1 MRKLFSGRFL
11 FILAISLI
19 TLIGLGVLSYR
30 LFDLEDDK
38 FIKSGYVI
46 NPLSEK
52 VERYF
57 FEEDTGYR
65 VNLSKMV
72 EFKDVDAK
80 DVKIL
85 EDSFLHY
92 SDGGLSF
99 LKNGAILDMDSI
111 HGTEAVKLY
120 NITNESV
127 LEKVNDEYVI
137 RSSKGD
143 IKLKN
148 FIGRISDNKYIVV
161 GKLSAKITGNPNN
174 IDGDYF
180 EVVYVEEGIINI
192 ENKDIKYQVA
202 AEGTYIYVGDL
213 IIDFGNKKI
222 SSKSGDVMSIT
233 AITIDSDDN
242 VEIIPAGSNSSSS
255 GDDASSG
262 GDGTPSGSG
271 DGTSSG
277 GGDGSG
283 SGDGTQGGNGSETI
297 IKETMVSLSKAGIG
311 STYVDVTFDIANAV
325 DGDNFILKVTN
336 LESGVT
342 IDKIEEVV
350 ALEEIRINLLSP
362 KTKYLFTVIN
372 ERDNG
377 KYFQKIFETKDFGI
391 RLEKSYA
398 TDDTLAYKV
407 IVDEDT
413 DITNAKLTLYKFNE
427 ETKKNE
433 IVKTT
438 YYDSASGEEK
448 TALKV
453 TRLSSLSGNIEG
465 VHEVIYDG
473 LESNTIYT
481 AVLDEFSVASSN
493 FKDVYNI
500 TLTAM
505 TLKKRPVFSKMTA
518 VKDAGGGNFKLSL
531 SNIEDVDNAIIDYT
545 YMIYENSSPTKTA
558 ISPITKT
565 NASPIEVKF
574 GDGDEQL
581 KNDTNYF
588 YKVIIQYFD
597 NEKYVEYIT
606 SDSINFLMGSD
617 PYITVVPNEE
627 LISYDRIGATL
638 YLTDNSCLVSMPGR
652 EKCNGTSTTVV
663 EVMKINAVTGEK
675 TPVFTKLVDFTV
687 NETEIKYDLFL
698 DGLLEGTTYSV
709 SVKAILNDK
718 SSSDRVDILHSDE
731 SVKNITTK
739 TLSSFLV
746 DWEDAGSKAEHVVN
760 LETQLIAEEGSGSLT
775 PEESASNIKKVTIK
789 LYDGNQIENI
799 HLQEPIAIREIYN
812 TSEFNI
818 KENFYDSKYTITT
831 DSTFGLDKDTLK
843 SKSLDGK
850 LSEYYTIVIEAYYDT
865 LENNVVRLTNNIIA
879 YQISPALLID
889 NLEEAKIWVK
899 EITNTGK
906 VFNKLNNTGTIIG
919 YTVTTKYDRDGILAN
934 DFEIGNSNLYVY
946 DSSGKM
952 VKFYVMNEKGELTLV
967 DKYEI
972 SVKDTSSYDVKIY
985 MDYGTSYEIE
995 DDVMRRGGE
1004 YYIDYDIDAISNEGV
1019 ATKFEGAK
1027 EKVSTKKE
1035 NASVKMYVSKST
1047 MDSITYKYGINDP
1060 DHAIY
1065 KEGDNYGFYYTINGG
1080 EENKIGITKSSEI
1093 EDFKLDII
1101 NKKDIS
1107 YDYKGVFN
1115 ITGLSNGDIYKLYY
1129 KKNDTKSGDLTKDI
1143 VIYSEEGDKL
1153 FDGYY
1158 DAKDEKYDFRYEIVR
1173 SASGDSKENKVTIK
1187 VLMDDKLLERVVAY
1201 RVKFSVDNDS
1211 NVYEKELWKLNECT
1225 NYVTAEDEKFS
1236 NKNRCFSV
1244 DYADLKKQGMISK
1257 NIKVTISALYD
1268 NGLMGFDYGV
1278 GTDLEYR
1285 YMIFQN
1291 NNTEEPGKY
1300 VVYSKGGELTLF
1312 SEGLNVPKGYYQYKF
1327 DKLTSYVAGDKDR
1340 SNYYDGVINKYNK
1353 PLPVN
1358 NLTSKGYESSN
1369 GILNAKMISIDTMKC
1384 DNDTFKFDSITPK
1397 VMVKEK
1403 ASLINGA
1410 VMNLTLSGVDLDEL
1424 ENKNGK
1430 YYLYIDVRDS
1440 LSYSARPRLQVEIDK
1455 NNPNN
1460 NTIEAVIDG
1469 VNPGGRYTFTIS
1481 AYLRYN
1487 GGYRFTQLFDAAY
1500 EDKDVLTTYTFY
1512 SLSASDI
1519 FHTYEL
1525 SYRAYSDGEYG
1536 DRVVTSKL
1544 NMIAYGGYKFNY
1556 DVGYLLC
1563 EVDSE
1568 CNIENS
1574 DSYILKGNIL
1584 AKDLKASVLDENVVN
1599 DDTLEYGKEYKFLVY
1614 AYYNYYENGTDL
1626 IVDKVLLNDNTTVR
1640 LKKLTEPT
1648 FMINRSA
1655 AYENGIHLINFSVTV
1670 LDSDRTMVDG
1680 KYKIKLLDENG
1691 DLITSSDPDNKIK
1704 MQIMVDDEYQ
1714 DVVGNYED
1722 MEFDALV
1729 INQMIRFVNLDENT
1743 KYRIVVYGEA
1753 FLNNYDVDVPVADRI
1768 VAVEKGHTIY
1778 STNMYGIAFG
1788 NDILYSPTAKSIVVT
1803 FLGGSSF
1810 ENVLELSYTIGLWDS
1825 EQSVSTISGTYDL
1838 REGVKGFEYFKDSGE
1853 WKFIIDPEGM
1863 DNQLGQ
1869 TYNVA
1874 LSVLVK
1880 DPDTLEEIR
1889 LDSRDNPAFSARVQ
1903 YVKDEGNKE

>member
-1 MRKLFSGRFL
+1 MRKLFNGRFL
-11 FILAISLI
+11 FILAISLL

-30 LFDLEDDK
+30 LFDLDDDK

-57 FEEDTGYR
+57 FDENTGYR
-65 VNLSKMV
+65 VNLSKMI
-72 EFKDVDAK
+72 EFKDVDEN

-92 SDGGLSF
+92 SDGSLSF
-99 LKNGAILDMDSI
+99 LKNGAILDLDSI

-137 RSSKGD
+137 KSMKGD
-143 IKLKN
+143 ILLKN

-161 GKLSAKITGNPNN
+161 GNLSAKITGNPNN

-202 AEGTYIYVGDL
+202 GEGTYIYIGDL
-213 IIDFGNKKI
+213 VIDFGNKKI
-222 SSKSGDVMSIT
+222 SSNSKDIMSIT

-242 VEIIPAGSNSSSS
+242 VEIIPLDGDSDSSSS
-255 GDDASSG
+255 TSSGTGEGGSSGTGDGLGG
-262 GDGTPSGSG
+262 GDGTGGSG
-271 DGTSSG
+271 GS
-277 GGDGSG
+277 DGSN
-283 SGDGTQGGNGSETI
+283 NGEVV
-297 IKETMVSLSKAGIG
+297 IKDTVVSLSKAEIG
-311 STYVDVTFDIANAV
+311 STYVDVTFDIINAT
-325 DGDNFILKVTN
+325 DDDNFILKVTN
-336 LESGVT
+336 LESGIT

-350 ALEEIRINLLSP
+350 SLEEIRINLLSP

-372 ERDNG
+372 EKDNN

-407 IVDEDT
+407 VVDEGT
-413 DITNAKLTLYKFNE
+413 DITNATLTLYKFNE

-433 IVKTT
+433 VVKTT
-438 YYDSASGEEK
+438 YYDSASEEEK
-448 TALKV
+448 TTLKI
-453 TRLSSLSGNIEG
+453 TKLSSLSGNIEG
-465 VHEVIYDG
+465 THEVIYDG

-545 YMIYENSSPTKTA
+545 YMIYENSSPEKTA

-588 YKVIIQYFD
+588 YKVIIEYFD
-597 NEKYVEYIT
+597 NEKYIEYIT
-606 SDSINFLMGSD
+606 TDSINFLMGSD

-627 LISYDRIGATL
+627 EISYDRIGATL

-698 DGLLEGTTYSV
+698 DGLLEGTTYSI
-709 SVKAILNDK
+709 SVKSILNDK
-718 SSSDRVDILHSDE
+718 GSSDRVEILHSEE

-775 PEESASNIKKVTIK
+775 PEESANNIKKVTLK

-799 HLQEPIAIREIYN
+799 QFQEPIAIKEIYN
-812 TSEFNI
+812 TEEFNI

-831 DSTFGLDKDTLK
+831 DSTFDLDKDTLK
-843 SKSLDGK
+843 SKSSDGK
-850 LSEYYTIVIEAYYDT
+850 LNEYYTIVIEAYYDT
-865 LENNVVRLTNNIIA
+865 LENNVVRLSNNIIA

-889 NLEEAKIWVK
+889 NLEESKIWVK
-899 EITNTGK
+899 EITNASK
-906 VFNKLNNTGTIIG
+906 IFNKLNNTGTIIG
-919 YTVTTKYDRDGILAN
+919 YTVTTKYDRDGIIAN

-946 DSSGKM
+946 DSAGNP
-952 VKFYVMNEKGELTLV
+952 VKFYIMNEDNTLTLV
-967 DKYEI
+967 DKYEV

-985 MDYGTSYEIE
+985 MDYGISYGENDNI
-995 DDVMRRGGE
+995 MRRGAE
-1004 YYIDYDIDAISNEGV
+1004 YYIDYDIDAISNEGK

-1035 NASVKMYVSKST
+1035 NPSIKMYISKST
-1047 MDSITYKYGINDP
+1047 ADTITYKYGINDP
-1060 DHAIY
+1060 DYAIY
-1065 KEGDNYGFYYTINGG
+1065 KEGDNYNFYYTINEG
-1080 EENKIGITKSSEI
+1080 EENKLAITKSSEI

-1101 NKKDIS
+1101 NKKDIN
-1107 YDYKGVFN
+1107 YDYKGTFS

-1129 KKNDTKSGDLTKDI
+1129 KKNDTTTLDISKDI
-1143 VIYSEEGDKL
+1143 VTYSEEGNKL

-1158 DAKDEKYDFRYEIVR
+1158 DANDEKYDFRYEIVR
-1173 SASGDSKENKVTIK
+1173 SASGESKENKVTIK
-1187 VLMDDKLLERVVAY
+1187 ILMDDKLLERVVAY
-1201 RVKFSVDNDS
+1201 RVKFSTDDD
-1211 NVYEKELWKLNECT
+1211 NVYEKEIWKLNECT
-1225 NYVTAEDEKFS
+1225 NYVSATDEKFN

-1257 NIKVTISALYD
+1257 NIKVTLTALYD
-1268 NGLMGFDYGV
+1268 NGLMGFDYSV
-1278 GTDLEYR
+1278 GTDSEYQ

-1312 SEGLNVPKGYYQYKF
+1312 SDGLNVPKGYYQYKF

-1369 GILNAKMISIDTMKC
+1369 GILNPKMISIDTMKC

-1410 VMNLTLSGVDLDEL
+1410 VMNLTLSGVDLDEM
-1424 ENKNGK
+1424 ESKDGK

-1440 LSYSARPRLQVEIDK
+1440 LSYSARPRLQIEIDK

-1487 GGYRFTQLFDAAY
+1487 GGYKFTQLFDASY

-1512 SLSASDI
+1512 SLSSSDI

-1536 DRVVTSKL
+1536 DRIVTSKL
-1544 NMIAYGGYKFNY
+1544 NLIAYSGYKFNY
-1556 DVGYLLC
+1556 DIGYLLC

-1568 CNIENS
+1568 CDIDNE
-1574 DSYILKGNIL
+1574 DSYILHGNVL
-1584 AKDLKASVLDENVVN
+1584 AKDLKASILDENIVS

-1614 AYYNYYENGTDL
+1614 AYYNYYLNGTDL
-1626 IVDKVLLNDNTTVR
+1626 IVDKVLLNDNTTVT

-1655 AYENGIHLINFSVTV
+1655 SYENGIHLINFSVTV
-1670 LDSDRTMVDG
+1670 SDIDRTMVNG
-1680 KYKIKLLDENG
+1680 KYKIKLLDADGN
-1691 DLITSSDPDNKIK
+1691 LITSSNPDNKIK

-1743 KYRIVVYGEA
+1743 KYRIVVYSDA
-1753 FLNNYDVDVPVADRI
+1753 FLNNYSEEVPIKDRI
-1768 VAVEKGHTIY
+1768 VPVEKGHTIY

-1810 ENVLELSYTIGLWDS
+1810 DAVLELSYTIGLWDS
-1825 EQSVSTISGTYDL
+1825 EQSISTISGTYDL
-1838 REGVKGFEYFKDSGE
+1838 REGEKGFEYFKDSGE

-1880 DPDTLEEIR
+1880 DPNTKEEIR

-1903 YVKDEGNKE
+1903 YVKDEGNK